1 VDQLLGVE
9 CIWVTP
15 PGWPPAPPYFQPAGQ
30 WLPEPDWP
38 EAPGHWEFWQ
48 VRGAPGAIAPYLLP
62 VPDNPPHW
70 EHYRPPDDEVRRW
83 EVITPAGRLK
93 QANTWE
99 YVLRSAGRWR
109 RDWTDPDPVAVGLGV
124 TLPGDHPSLF
134 YREQAWTEL
143 TEAVAA
149 CRDHLLYAI
158 RNAIQV
164 PEDYFTWAAQVFPR
178 TDGYFAADSAVSDA
192 LSDRGERVLDR
203 MSPEQRY
210 RFWWGDSAA
219 GSDAEWQQAERLAAQ
234 VLRQFGFDDA
244 VTTAAG
250 ADAGVDVVGAAVA
263 SQVKYTMKP
272 VGRPTLQ
279 QLIGAAHGRIAVC
292 FARSGYSS
300 EAISYADRAGIALFR
315 IHLPISVTAVNQFA
329 ARMVDGG

>member
-1 VDQLLGVE
+1 MIHRE
-9 CIWVTP
+9 RAW
-15 PGWPPAPPYFQPAGQ
+15 
-30 WLPEPDWP
+30 
-38 EAPGHWEFWQ
+38 
-48 VRGAPGAIAPYLLP
+48 IA
-62 VPDNPPHW
+62 
-70 EHYRPPDDEVRRW
+70 
-83 EVITPAGRLK
+83 
-93 QANTWE
+93 
-99 YVLRSAGRWR
+99 
-109 RDWTDPDPVAVGLGV
+109 
-124 TLPGDHPSLF
+124 
-134 YREQAWTEL
+134 L

-164 PEDYFTWAAQVFPR
+164 PEDYFTWADQVLRR
-178 TDGYFAADSAVSDA
+178 TDGYLAADRVVSDA
-192 LSDRGERVLDR
+192 LSDRSQRVLDR
-203 MSPEQRY
+203 MSPEQQH

-263 SQVKYTMKP
+263 AQVKYAMKP

-279 QLIGAAHGRIAVC
+279 QLMGAAHGRIAVC
-292 FARSGYSS
+292 FARSGYSK
-300 EAISYADRAGIALFR
+300 EAIGYADRAGIALFR

-329 ARMVDGG
+329 ARMVNGG